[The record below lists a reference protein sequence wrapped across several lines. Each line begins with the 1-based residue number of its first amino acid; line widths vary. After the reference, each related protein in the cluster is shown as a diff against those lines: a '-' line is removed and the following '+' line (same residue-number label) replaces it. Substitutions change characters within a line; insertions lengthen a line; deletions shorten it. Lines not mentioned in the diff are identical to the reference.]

1 MGRAARRIDPEIQ
14 RRRDMEVLMTL
25 PEFRRFLFFTV
36 AQKSGIAA
44 IADSAEGATL
54 FYNGRRS
61 LGLEILIEADE
72 TLAVRDPA
80 NAPFAALALCTDE
93 AQKLLTQEALPDEQD
108 DQSDFERR

>member
-1 MGRAARRIDPEIQ
+1 MKRAARRIDPEVQ
-14 RRRDMEVLMTL
+14 RRKDMETLMLL

-36 AQKSGIAA
+36 AQKSGIAQ
-44 IADSAEGATL
+44 IANGDDSAT

-72 TLAVRDPA
+72 ALSVRDPA

-93 AQKLLTQEALPDEQD
+93 AHKLLTTEAITDEND
-108 DQSDFERR
+108 NADYERR

>member
-1 MGRAARRIDPEIQ
+1 MR
-14 RRRDMEVLMTL
+14 L

-36 AQKSGIAA
+36 AQKSGIAS
-44 IADSAEGATL
+44 IADSAGDAT

-72 TLAVRDPA
+72 TLGVRDPA

-93 AQKLLTQEALPDEQD
+93 AQKLLTQEALTDEQD
-108 DQSDFERR
+108 EPDFERR